1 MIGIALRSL
10 GSWSGK
16 RKSLENNAGDEEEE
30 GLAKGHS
37 LHSAQEDV
45 SRCTSWTRMA
55 LHLIS
60 GHEGHLIGQIHC
72 VRHNYRLGDDDGIS
86 GAGKRGVHGC
96 ASQVTAALVHFFT
109 VPTGSHSDISLPVKE
124 LGRGVLNRTCGRRR
138 EESLGEERDRS
149 RSRTLGLI
157 RSGAG
162 RGIPRPLPL
171 LAKYYK
177 LPLLYLPS
185 ANYLLVTR
193 VSNQKMRSLFL
204 LQHCLWVRGIF
215 CQFGF

>member
-1 MIGIALRSL
+1 MALRSL

-16 RKSLENNAGDEEEE
+16 RKSLEGNAGDEEE

-37 LHSAQEDV
+37 LHSAQEDL

-124 LGRGVLNRTCGRRR
+124 LGRGVLNSCGRRR
-138 EESLGEERDRS
+138 ES
-149 RSRTLGLI
+149 
-157 RSGAG
+157 G
-162 RGIPRPLPL
+162 RGTRPQQVQNAGTDPIRRWPGNPSSVPTTCQVLQAATSCQAQTTSSL
-171 LAKYYK
+171 LG
-177 LPLLYLPS
+177 
-185 ANYLLVTR
+185 LVTR
-193 VSNQKMRSLFL
+193 R
-204 LQHCLWVRGIF
+204 
-215 CQFGF
+215 

>member
-16 RKSLENNAGDEEEE
+16 RKSLEGNAGDEEE

-60 GHEGHLIGQIHC
+60 GHEGHLNKQIHC

-86 GAGKRGVHGC
+86 GASKRGVHGG

-109 VPTGSHSDISLPVKE
+109 VPTGSYSDISLPVKG
-124 LGRGVLNRTCGRRR
+124 LGRGVLNSCGRRR
-138 EESLGEERDRS
+138 EESLGEEQDRS

-162 RGIPRPLPL
+162 RGIPRPFPL
-171 LAKYYK
+171 LARRK
-177 LPLLYLPS
+177 LPPLYS
-185 ANYLLVTR
+185 
-193 VSNQKMRSLFL
+193 
-204 LQHCLWVRGIF
+204 G
-215 CQFGF
+215 

>member
-1 MIGIALRSL
+1 MIGMALRSL

-60 GHEGHLIGQIHC
+60 GHEGHLIEQIHC

-109 VPTGSHSDISLPVKE
+109 VPTGSYSDISLPVKE
-124 LGRGVLNRTCGRRR
+124 LGRGVLNSCGRRR

-162 RGIPRPLPL
+162 RGIPRSSAATTCQVLQAATTCQAQTTSL
-171 LAKYYK
+171 L
-177 LPLLYLPS
+177 LG
-185 ANYLLVTR
+185 LVTR
-193 VSNQKMRSLFL
+193 R
-204 LQHCLWVRGIF
+204 
-215 CQFGF
+215 

>member
-16 RKSLENNAGDEEEE
+16 RKSLEGNAGDEEE

-37 LHSAQEDV
+37 LHSAWEDV

-60 GHEGHLIGQIHC
+60 GHEGHLAKQIHC

-109 VPTGSHSDISLPVKE
+109 VPTGSYSDISLPVKG
-124 LGRGVLNRTCGRRR
+124 LGRGLLNRACGRRR
-138 EESLGEERDRS
+138 EESLGEQGDRS

-162 RGIPRPLPL
+162 RGIPRPFPL
-171 LAKYYK
+171 LAKRK
-177 LPLLYLPS
+177 LPPLYS
-185 ANYLLVTR
+185 
-193 VSNQKMRSLFL
+193 
-204 LQHCLWVRGIF
+204 G
-215 CQFGF
+215 

>member
-16 RKSLENNAGDEEEE
+16 RKSLEGNAGDEEE

-60 GHEGHLIGQIHC
+60 GHEDTQSDRFTVYATTIASETTMAFPAQA
-72 VRHNYRLGDDDGIS
+72 S
-86 GAGKRGVHGC
+86 KRGVPGG

-109 VPTGSHSDISLPVKE
+109 VPTGSYSDISLPVKE
-124 LGRGVLNRTCGRRR
+124 LERGVLNSCGWRRQ
-138 EESLGEERDRS
+138 ESLGEERDRS

-162 RGIPRPLPL
+162 RGIPRLFPL
-171 LAKYYK
+171 L
-177 LPLLYLPS
+177 
-185 ANYLLVTR
+185 T
-193 VSNQKMRSLFL
+193 
-204 LQHCLWVRGIF
+204 
-215 CQFGF
+215 CQA